1 MGTDAECHVL
11 TLQGGDLAIAQTRLN
26 CDQKKCSI
34 PTADPCVRIGSG
46 HKGGRLV
53 LGEELDGA
61 LLIAFCGNREDTLT
75 VKPECRLAESDEP
88 KEGVQSRQTGVAGPY
103 RIASIN
109 LKVPKEG
116 LQEGRIEI
124 FYQQFRGR
132 SPQTLRRKTEQ
143 QSECVTITRHRM

>member
-1 MGTDAECHVL
+1 MRV
-11 TLQGGDLAIAQTRLN
+11 
-26 CDQKKCSI
+26 
-34 PTADPCVRIGSG
+34 
-46 HKGGRLV
+46 GGRHEGGCLF

-75 VKPECRLAESDEP
+75 VKTERRLAESDVP
-88 KEGVQSRQTGVAGPY
+88 KEGVQSRQAGVAGPY

-124 FYQQFRGR
+124 FYQQCRGR